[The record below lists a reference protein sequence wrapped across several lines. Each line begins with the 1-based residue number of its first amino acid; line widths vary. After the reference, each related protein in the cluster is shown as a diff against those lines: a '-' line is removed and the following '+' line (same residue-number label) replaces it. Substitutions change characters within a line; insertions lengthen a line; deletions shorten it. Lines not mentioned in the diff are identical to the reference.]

1 MTPTEDLEMDDYER
15 ELVEEA
21 WGFAEMTAGLA
32 AQDLEGQSNAGE
44 G

>member
-21 WGFAEMTAGLA
+21 WGFAQQTGWQGPAIQLDEA
-32 AQDLEGQSNAGE
+32 E
-44 G
+44 